1 MPKKSVEVVAMPVVE
16 VVPEPKKVR
25 KPRAKKEVEVI
36 AEPVEVVKPRKPRVY
51 KKKEKEL
58 S

>member
-1 MPKKSVEVVAMPVVE
+1 MPKKSVAVVPMPVVE

-36 AEPVEVVKPRKPRVY
+36 AEPVEVVKPKRVY

>member
-25 KPRAKKEVEVI
+25 KPRVKKEVEVI
-36 AEPVEVVKPRKPRVY
+36 AEPVEVPVVKPKRVY